1 MYERILLLNP
11 QSLSDTGC
19 DILAPLAIT
28 ESTMEPTLARPKTT
42 PKDFFL
48 YLGAMVTLYWSAGA
62 LLALLFTIIDTS
74 LRDALTYYADP
85 YSSGIRFAI
94 ASLLVVFPISLYLFR
109 AIKRD
114 IAKDTGKLHLSVRK
128 WLYSL
133 TIFVTAVTLII
144 DLITILNSFL
154 GGELTLSFVLKVL
167 AVFVV
172 AGLTFWYSLTELRMT
187 PEGGVSVRKEFMYGV
202 PALVLL
208 AIVYGFIVM
217 GSPSRIRSLR
227 FDSDRVSAL
236 QTIQWQLVNYW
247 QQKGK
252 LATTLADLEDPI
264 SGFKVPLDPKTKASY
279 EFILGAKNAFQLCA
293 TFDHE
298 SSGFTAS
305 QMYTKPYGA
314 EQDNWVHKAGRV
326 CFDRTIDPELYP
338 VRQKGL

>member
-1 MYERILLLNP
+1 
-11 QSLSDTGC
+11 
-19 DILAPLAIT
+19 
-28 ESTMEPTLARPKTT
+28 MEPSIPKQKTS

-48 YLGAMVTLYWSAGA
+48 YFGAMVTLYWSAGA
-62 LLALLFTIIDTS
+62 LLALLFTIIDTA
-74 LRDALTYYADP
+74 LRDKLTYYADP

-94 ASLLVVFPISLYLFR
+94 ASLIVVFPISLYLFR

-114 IAKDTGKLHLSVRK
+114 IANDTGKLQLSVRK

-154 GGELTLSFVLKVL
+154 GGELTTSFVLKVL

-172 AGLTFWYSLTELRMT
+172 AGLVFWYSLTELRAT
-187 PEGGVSVRKEFMYGV
+187 PERGVSVRKEFMYGT

-208 AIVYGFIVM
+208 AIVYGFVVM
-217 GSPSRIRSLR
+217 GSPSSIRSLR
-227 FDSDRVSAL
+227 FDTDRVSAL

-264 SGFKVPLDPKTKASY
+264 SGFKVPIDPQTRASY
-279 EFILGAKNAFQLCA
+279 EFIPGTKNAFQLCA
-293 TFDHE
+293 TFERD
-298 SSGFTAS
+298 SAGSMTS
-305 QMYTKPYGA
+305 PMYTKPYGA
-314 EQDNWVHKAGRV
+314 ETDSWAHTVGRT

-338 VRQKGL
+338 VRPKGI

>member
-1 MYERILLLNP
+1 
-11 QSLSDTGC
+11 
-19 DILAPLAIT
+19 
-28 ESTMEPTLARPKTT
+28 MEPTLSKPKTT

-62 LLALLFTIIDTS
+62 LLALLFTIIDTA
-74 LRDALTYYADP
+74 LHDALTYYADP

-94 ASLLVVFPISLYLFR
+94 ASLIVVFPISLYLFR

-114 IAKDTGKLHLSVRK
+114 SAKDAGKLHLSVRK

-154 GGELTLSFVLKVL
+154 GGELTTSFVLKVL

-172 AGLTFWYSLTELRMT
+172 AGLVFWYSLTELRAT
-187 PEGGVSVRKEFMYGV
+187 PQGGVSVRKEFMYGA

-208 AIVYGFIVM
+208 AVVYGFVVM

-227 FDSDRVSAL
+227 FDTDRVSAL

-252 LATTLADLEDPI
+252 LATTLVDLEDPI
-264 SGFKVPLDPKTKASY
+264 SGFKVPVDPQTQAPF
-279 EFILGAKNAFQLCA
+279 EFIPGAKNAFQLCA
-293 TFDHE
+293 TFEME
-298 SSGFTAS
+298 STGSTAS
-305 QMYTKPYGA
+305 PMLTKPYGA
-314 EQDNWVHKAGRV
+314 GEDSWMHKAGRV

-338 VRQKGL
+338 VRPKGM